1 MLDGSFLALGAGL
14 CRRGNIPCPLGF
26 LLAIKMNVTVG
37 HKIHVFAIP
46 GHFYGSYTGGG
57 TLGYEVSLRGPA
69 PKDEKKTNQLLQT
82 IMVDFPYLCIFGIID
97 KIHPILNLFHLTSL
111 RIPHLL
117 IQMAELR
124 LLADCVE
131 FPSRNLRI
139 QGFGQ
144 FDGSEPVVHTRVPG
158 TQEG

>member
-1 MLDGSFLALGAGL
+1 MAGIV
-14 CRRGNIPCPLGF
+14 RH
-26 LLAIKMNVTVG
+26 KM
-37 HKIHVFAIP
+37 HVFAIP

-82 IMVDFPYLCIFGIID
+82 IMVDFPYLCIFGILD

-144 FDGSEPVVHTRVPG
+144 FDGLLCIPVSLELRKDEQLLEFT
-158 TQEG
+158 